1 MSDRD
6 TAGRISA
13 SPLARRLAKEAG
25 IDLTGV
31 SGSGPNGRI
40 LASDIAAL
48 MPDRQETQTEALR
61 AEPEAAVQPHAVAQ
75 PEEAPRPA
83 ANSTVVPPS
92 ETRTPVR
99 ILTILSLCVAMVS
112 MLAAAYQSYSHGRNL
127 EIVQRNVLRAEALRT
142 CREIIEVYFLIR
154 MKAGLLTRDAQQG
167 ADAPSAAQR
176 IEARAL
182 VYRFG
187 GLGTF
192 LANFRDETVR
202 ERYTQL
208 SWQLL
213 RIVNEAPQS
222 SMAALDTL
230 YEPADALFTTMNED
244 CASSAKLYT
253 P

>member
-6 TAGRISA
+6 RVGRASA
-13 SPLARRLAKEAG
+13 SPLARRMAKEAG
-25 IDLTGV
+25 IDLAGV
-31 SGSGPNGRI
+31 TGSGPNGRI

-48 MPDRQETQTEALR
+48 V
-61 AEPEAAVQPHAVAQ
+61 PERVQ
-75 PEEAPRPA
+75 EEAVTHTDAPEMSTPAQKAMPQANPPPGSTEKAAPA
-83 ANSTVVPPS
+83 AESRS
-92 ETRTPVR
+92 PVR

-127 EIVQRNVLRAEALRT
+127 EVIQRNVLRAEALRT

-167 ADAPSAAQR
+167 SETPPAAQR
-176 IEARAL
+176 IEAQGL

-222 SMAALDTL
+222 GVASLDKL

-244 CASSAKLYT
+244 CASSARLYT